1 MGYCRLSGFF
11 RRLPV
16 CCFRHDLYQ
25 LMICFIIEPVRK
37 KDPQPRKAGEKDYNF
52 HWTHTG
58 DIWCSD
64 GMFGQTCAIIPEQNM
79 VIAIT
84 TADSNYLETELIQK
98 EILDPMKE
106 ERNFA
111 EKMWNVLKNKG
122 LRMSL
127 ENKNRSVSNKMVSGN
142 RKIEMEPLET
152 ELLDSWENLYDRWIS
167 APSV

>member
-1 MGYCRLSGFF
+1 
-11 RRLPV
+11 
-16 CCFRHDLYQ
+16 
-25 LMICFIIEPVRK
+25 
-37 KDPQPRKAGEKDYNF
+37 
-52 HWTHTG
+52 
-58 DIWCSD
+58 
-64 GMFGQTCAIIPEQNM
+64 M

-142 RKIEMEPLET
+142 REIEMEPFENEDRIEKTGLEFF
-152 ELLDSWENLYDRWIS
+152 RR
-167 APSV
+167 